1 MYWKEGQGDR
11 FEFMAC
17 VFESTKRSPMDGRDS
32 SSQDFLSI
40 INVYGYI
47 ILKSLLA
54 YVNHQKDSED
64 LHYQTS
70 CEENGLTT
78 GREHKCVL
86 FNEAEN
92 Y

>member
-1 MYWKEGQGDR
+1 
-11 FEFMAC
+11 
-17 VFESTKRSPMDGRDS
+17 
-32 SSQDFLSI
+32 
-40 INVYGYI
+40 
-47 ILKSLLA
+47 
-54 YVNHQKDSED
+54 

-92 Y
+92 YWHYIASVVWQSWNYTDII